1 MRSILLPTHL
11 GYESHDCEDLLTL
24 KRTIWLRG
32 AIDEK
37 ASEEIVTMLLRFEG
51 ESHEEITLLI
61 HSGGGI
67 IEEGLLI
74 YDVMKMLHSPI
85 RTVAMGYIA
94 SMASILFAAGTKGR
108 RMVLPNSRIMI
119 HEPLIVGNQIAS
131 VSQVVGIGEQMER
144 TKNQINQILADCTG
158 KPLREINKDTKFD
171 KCFTAEAAVKYGL
184 ADGIM
189 KEVEFA

>member
-11 GYESHDCEDLLTL
+11 GYEAHDSEDLLTL

-37 ASEEIVTMLLRFEG
+37 VSEEIVTMLLRFEG

-61 HSGGGI
+61 HSGGGKI
-67 IEEGLLI
+67 DEGLLI
-74 YDVMKMLHSPI
+74 YDVMRMLHSPV

-108 RMVLPNSRIMI
+108 RMVLPNSKIMI
-119 HEPLIVGNQIAS
+119 HEPLIMGNQIAS
-131 VSQVVGIGEQMER
+131 VSQVVEIGEQMER

-158 KPLREINKDTKFD
+158 RPLREINKDTKVD
-171 KCFTAEAAVKYGL
+171 KCFSAEAAVQYGL
-184 ADGIM
+184 ADEII
-189 KEVEFA
+189 KEMEFA